1 MLDMRR
7 RDFITLLGGTALA
20 WPFEGGAQQAGRV
33 YRIGILATMPLASA
47 ADVVESFRNSL
58 RERGYVEGQNLIIE
72 FRSPT
77 VSFEQNPEVAAEL
90 IRDGV
95 DVILAL
101 GTPPVVAARRAMSTI
116 PIVMIGVGD
125 PVGSGLVA
133 GLPRPGGNV
142 TGLSNVASD
151 LGGKMVDLL
160 REIVPGIRRVGI
172 TRNFG
177 NPGSAEL
184 LRQIEDA
191 LRALGLQFDVVDA
204 STAAEFDHAF
214 AYFGANGANGVMLLP
229 DSSLIQ
235 HATRIAELAQRA
247 GLPTVFQHRESVVA
261 GGLLSYGP
269 NLNDQARQ
277 VAGHVDRILKGVQ
290 PADLPV
296 EQPTKFE
303 LVINL
308 KTAKAFGLEMPPTLL
323 AFADEVI
330 E

>member
-1 MLDMRR
+1 MKRR
-7 RDFITLLGGTALA
+7 EFITLLGGAAVA
-20 WPFEGGAQQAGRV
+20 WPFVAGAQQAGRV

-47 ADVVESFRNSL
+47 AGVVESFRNSL

-77 VSFEQNPEVAAEL
+77 VSFEQNPEVVAEL
-90 IRDGV
+90 VRGGV

-101 GTPPVVAARRAMSTI
+101 GTPPVVAARRAMPTI

-160 REIVPGIRRVGI
+160 REIVPGVLRVGL

-177 NPGSAEL
+177 NTGSAEL

-191 LRALGLQFDVVDA
+191 LRALGLQFDIVDA
-204 STAAEFDHAF
+204 STAAEFDDAF
-214 AYFGANGANGVMLLP
+214 AYFAANGANGVVLLP
-229 DSSLIQ
+229 DSSLIE
-235 HATRIAELAQRA
+235 HATRIAQLAERT
-247 GLPTVFQHRESVVA
+247 GLPTDGMSA
-261 GGLLSYGP
+261 GLAP
-269 NLNDQARQ
+269 R
-277 VAGHVDRILKGVQ
+277 RILS
-290 PADLPV
+290 
-296 EQPTKFE
+296 TKSAARRQ
-303 LVINL
+303 LS
-308 KTAKAFGLEMPPTLL
+308 
-323 AFADEVI
+323 
-330 E
+330 

>member
-20 WPFEGGAQQAGRV
+20 WPFEAGAQQAGRI
-33 YRIGILATMPLASA
+33 YRIGILATIPLASA

-58 RERGYVEGQNLIIE
+58 RERGYVEGQSLIIE
-72 FRSPT
+72 FRSLT
-77 VSFEQNPEVAAEL
+77 ASVEQNSEVAAEL
-90 IRDGV
+90 VRGGV

-101 GTPPVVAARRAMSTI
+101 GTPPVVAARRTMSTI

-191 LRALGLQFDVVDA
+191 LRALAV
-204 STAAEFDHAF
+204 
-214 AYFGANGANGVMLLP
+214 
-229 DSSLIQ
+229 
-235 HATRIAELAQRA
+235 
-247 GLPTVFQHRESVVA
+247 
-261 GGLLSYGP
+261 
-269 NLNDQARQ
+269 
-277 VAGHVDRILKGVQ
+277 
-290 PADLPV
+290 
-296 EQPTKFE
+296 
-303 LVINL
+303 
-308 KTAKAFGLEMPPTLL
+308 
-323 AFADEVI
+323 
-330 E
+330 